1 MSTLNLLEQQQ
12 TEVGRTLVLGV
23 LRGYWT
29 LEQLDHVSG
38 HWALNE
44 RERAVSNAR
53 RTSTK
58 RYAAWYGPGEP
69 YRNLARD
76 WINSH
81 SAEFDKLLQHELDRE
96 DITAAEQADV

>member
-1 MSTLNLLEQQQ
+1 MQTTNLFEQQKNQ
-12 TEVGRTLVLGV
+12 VGRTLTLGV

-29 LEQLDHVSG
+29 LEQLDAVSG

-44 RERAVSNAR
+44 RDRATSNAR

-58 RYAAWYGPGEP
+58 RNAAWYPPATP

-76 WINSH
+76 WIDTHQS
-81 SAEFDKLLQHELDRE
+81 EFAALLEEELKRE
-96 DITAAEQADV
+96 DLAATEPLHV